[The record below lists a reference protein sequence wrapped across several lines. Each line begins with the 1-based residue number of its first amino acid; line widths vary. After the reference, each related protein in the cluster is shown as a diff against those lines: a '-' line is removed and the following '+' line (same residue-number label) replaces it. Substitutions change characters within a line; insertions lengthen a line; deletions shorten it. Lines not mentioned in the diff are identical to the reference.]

1 MNDFPRTMVGGVSL
15 PRLIIGTNWFLGY
28 SHFSLAK
35 DKFIK
40 GYQTR
45 KNIAEIIAVFLRHGI
60 DAIMGGIP
68 VPLLHEAILDA
79 QEQVGRKVIRIFT
92 PLFDSVPGGPP
103 ENEPARHFDRC
114 RELEATF
121 CMPHQCVTDGL
132 VDRMHK
138 TIRDIDKY
146 TRMIRE
152 RGMIPGLSTHMP
164 DTIVIADAIQAD
176 IETYIQLYNAAGFLM
191 PLEADWAM
199 RIIANAK
206 KPVMTIKP
214 LAGGRLLPPVGL
226 AFVWNTIR
234 NQDMVTIGTTTPD
247 EAKEVID
254 LSLDFL
260 NRRIPDNELQ
270 TTRSKK
276 ILTISQ
282 TTR

>member
-103 ENEPARHFDRC
+103 EN
-114 RELEATF
+114 
-121 CMPHQCVTDGL
+121 
-132 VDRMHK
+132 
-138 TIRDIDKY
+138 
-146 TRMIRE
+146 
-152 RGMIPGLSTHMP
+152 
-164 DTIVIADAIQAD
+164 
-176 IETYIQLYNAAGFLM
+176 
-191 PLEADWAM
+191 
-199 RIIANAK
+199 
-206 KPVMTIKP
+206 
-214 LAGGRLLPPVGL
+214 
-226 AFVWNTIR
+226 
-234 NQDMVTIGTTTPD
+234 
-247 EAKEVID
+247 
-254 LSLDFL
+254 
-260 NRRIPDNELQ
+260 
-270 TTRSKK
+270 
-276 ILTISQ
+276 
-282 TTR
+282 